1 MDGDYLPRWSEA
13 NQAWLLAEVVALK
26 TRLRTGAARPV
37 GQGERARG
45 ALTPAL
51 PPALAQRP
59 PALEAMARTFGLS
72 SFERDLLLLCAAI
85 EFDPEFAPL
94 CAALSGGETGVG
106 GAGMGGPSFGLA
118 LAVLDQP
125 HWSALAPDGPLRRWR
140 LVEPGAGTPLTAAP
154 LRIDERVLH
163 ALLGLHPLDERLA
176 PLLRPL
182 VAEPAL
188 PLAASQLSLV
198 ERIVAAWAPADGA
211 PVIRLCGEAAGCR
224 ALAAAVAEALGAKAA
239 LLAEAL
245 IPAGAAEQAA
255 LARLLEREAR
265 LGGFDLLLL
274 EAEPAAEAASSPD
287 RLALLLDRLEG
298 QVMVSGWDGRAGG
311 TRRLLTFD
319 VRRPSAAEQ
328 RGAWHAALGLEARA
342 RGAASAAIEAVS
354 GQFDLPLG
362 AIRTIAAEALADA
375 AASDGGG
382 AEGAGAAAAA
392 GLWSHCRRHQR
403 ARLDGLA
410 QRIETSAGWE
420 DLVLPPAQTALVRGL
435 AAQLRHRATVHE
447 RWGFA
452 AKSPRG
458 LGLAAL
464 FWGPSGTGKTLAAE
478 VAANAL
484 DLDLYRLDLSA
495 VVSKYIGETEKNLR
509 HVFDAAEASGAVL
522 LLDEADALLGKRS
535 EVKDSHDRY
544 ANIEVSYLL
553 QRMEAYRGLAILTTN
568 MKSAL
573 DPAFLR
579 RLRCVVEFP
588 FPDAAER
595 ARIWRRV
602 FPAATPTAGLDA
614 ERLAQL
620 RLAGGNIRNIA
631 LQAAFLAAEAGEPV
645 GMAQVRE
652 AARMEYLKLE
662 RQMTAAE
669 TEGWP

>member
-1 MDGDYLPRWSEA
+1 MDGDFAPRWSEA

-26 TRLRTGAARPV
+26 ARLRSGAI
-37 GQGERARG
+37 G
-45 ALTPAL
+45 TPARRAVA
-51 PPALAQRP
+51 PALAQRP

-94 CAALSGGETGVG
+94 CATLSGGETGAG

-118 LAVLDQP
+118 LAVLDRP

-140 LVEPGAGTPLTAAP
+140 LVEPAAGTPLTAAP

-176 PLLRPL
+176 PLLQ
-182 VAEPAL
+182 
-188 PLAASQLSLV
+188 PLAADPAAPPVTPLAPSQVSLV
-198 ERIVAAWAPADGA
+198 ERIVAAWAAGA
-211 PVIRLCGEAAGCR
+211 ELPVIRLGGEAAACR
-224 ALAAAVAEALGAKAA
+224 ALAAAVAQALGAKAA
-239 LLAEAL
+239 VLGAAM
-245 IPAGAAEQAA
+245 IPSGAAEQAA
-255 LARLLEREAR
+255 LARLLAREAR
-265 LGGFDLLLL
+265 LGSVDLLVL
-274 EAEPAAEAASSPD
+274 EGEPSAEAPSSPD
-287 RLALLLDRLEG
+287 RLAQLLDRLEG
-298 QVMVSGWDGRAGG
+298 RVMVSGWDGRAGG
-311 TRRLLTFD
+311 ARREVALD
-319 VRRPSAAEQ
+319 VRAPTAAEQ
-328 RGAWHAALGLEARA
+328 RHAWHAALGTAA
-342 RGAASAAIEAVS
+342 ATGGVASAAIDAVS
-354 GQFDLPLG
+354 GHFDLPLG
-362 AIRTIAAEALADA
+362 AIRAIAAEALADA
-375 AASDGGG
+375 AGTD
-382 AEGAGAAAAA
+382 AAA
-392 GLWSHCRRHQR
+392 GLWSRCRRHQR

-410 QRIETSAGWE
+410 QRIETSAAWD

-435 AAQLRHRATVHE
+435 AAQLCHRATVHE

-478 VAANAL
+478 VLANAL

-509 HVFDAAEASGAVL
+509 HVFDEAEASGAVL

-602 FPAATPTAGLDA
+602 FPAATPTAGLDCD
-614 ERLAQL
+614 RLAGL

-631 LQAAFLAAEAGEPV
+631 LQAAFLAAEAGAPV
-645 GMAQVRE
+645 RMAHVHE